1 MIVWMGH
8 VSLCPR
14 PDDVMSSVGKLVDG
28 VDILLSMPE
37 VAAALSEALVKEIEA
52 GVRGKVSLSSCSVFL

>member
-1 MIVWMGH
+1 M
-8 VSLCPR
+8 SYCPR
-14 PDDVMSSVGKLVDG
+14 PDEVMSSVGKLVDG

-52 GVRGKVSLSSCSVFL
+52 GVRGKVSPSSCRVFL